1 MIPSPTLLCAGAAGE
16 VTGSA
21 NLIDTGRAK
30 VLVDFGLFQ
39 GGHSQEE
46 RNAEHPGFDAREV
59 DAVILTH
66 AHMDH
71 CGRMGR
77 LGKLGCHAGIWCTEP
92 TAEVIARVLRSS
104 ASLQRL
110 RVEEHASGT
119 VPSMRVLAPAS
130 MATGELGR
138 TTVPPILH
146 SEAEAKSTAG
156 QVRSC
161 GYGESCPIAEGVNAT
176 FLDASH
182 VIGSASVLLEWGR
195 GSSRRRLLCS
205 GDIGP
210 ARSPL
215 LRAHGLPAEPVET
228 LLMESTNGG
237 RDGGGAGG
245 PMVRAVKP
253 RVDGAT
259 AVADGPSES
268 FAEYLCKAVASG
280 RRLLFPAFALG
291 RMQLLLSWIASA
303 VREGAVPAFPV
314 FVDSAMAARI
324 CDLYARHGHLLD
336 PAPARLCARGE
347 TPFGFEGMRLL
358 RSRRESEGAIAQ
370 AGASALMAGS
380 GFCDAGPVL
389 RHLARMLGDEDC
401 DIVFTGHQI
410 AGTLGHAL
418 SHGASRIE
426 LHEQQIAV
434 RAQVRVVSGFS
445 GHAFHG
451 DLLNWAQQRVIPG
464 GRVILNHGSPAARDS
479 FAATLRSHGYRVDLP
494 QPGEAISI

>member
-1 MIPSPTLLCAGAAGE
+1 MCAGAAGE

-71 CGRMGR
+71 CGRLGR
-77 LGKLGCHAGIWCTEP
+77 LGKLGCQAGIWCTEP

-119 VPSMRVLAPAS
+119 VPSMRILAPAS
-130 MATGELGR
+130 LATGELGR
-138 TTVPPILH
+138 TSVPPILY
-146 SEAEAKSTAG
+146 SEAEAKSTAA
-156 QVRSC
+156 QVRAC
-161 GYGESCPIAEGVNAT
+161 GYGEACPLDDGVSAT

-182 VIGSASVLLEWGR
+182 VIGSASVLLQWGR
-195 GSSRRRLLCS
+195 GSNRRRLLCS

-210 ARSPL
+210 AGSPL

-228 LLMESTNGG
+228 LLMECTNGG
-237 RDGGGAGG
+237 RDGAG
-245 PMVRAVKP
+245 
-253 RVDGAT
+253 
-259 AVADGPSES
+259 ADGPTVRSVTPVVDGPKGVTGGVGATSQS
-268 FAEYLCKAVASG
+268 FEAYLSQAVESG

-291 RMQLLLSWIASA
+291 RMQLLLHWIASA
-303 VREGAVPAFPV
+303 VREGRVPPFPV
-314 FVDSAMAARI
+314 FVDSAMAARV

-336 PAPARLCARGE
+336 PSPARQCARGE

-358 RSRRESEGAIAQ
+358 RSRKESEGAIAQ
-370 AGASALMAGS
+370 AGASALLAGS

-389 RHLARMLGDEDC
+389 RHLARMLGDDGC

-418 SHGASRIE
+418 SHGASCIE
-426 LHEQQIAV
+426 LHRQEIPV
-434 RAQVRVVSGFS
+434 RARVRVVSGFS

-451 DLLNWAQQRVIPG
+451 DLLSWAQQRVVTG
-464 GRVILNHGSPAARDS
+464 GRVILNHGSPAARES
-479 FAATLRSHGYRVDLP
+479 LATTLRTNGYRVELP
-494 QPGEAISI
+494 EPGAVIAI